1 MAVKLDKEYIKSLE
15 KGTRR
20 SKVVTIVNGKLQAIE
35 VDPNN
40 YLEELKSANEQLRQ
54 FEEMKRR

>member
-20 SKVVTIVNGKLQAIE
+20 SQVVTIVNGKLRAVE

-40 YLEELKSANEQLRQ
+40 YLKELQIANEQLSK
-54 FEEMKRR
+54 EMKRR